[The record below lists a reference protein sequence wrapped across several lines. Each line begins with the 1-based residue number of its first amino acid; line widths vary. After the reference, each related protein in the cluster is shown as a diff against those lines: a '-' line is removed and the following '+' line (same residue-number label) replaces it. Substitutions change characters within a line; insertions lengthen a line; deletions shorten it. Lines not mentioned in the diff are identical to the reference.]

1 MAGEWTMW
9 SISKY
14 FGDRHREL
22 IDDKLARYR
31 ARADDPRI
39 MLDDRVDQLEGDLG
53 RALLLLQALAE
64 TCVAKGILSRQEI
77 AEMAKTIDVSDGIA
91 DGKLDPQTMR
101 PAPSPAAEP
110 VSPEEHLRRL
120 EEDSR

>member
-22 IDDKLARYR
+22 IDEKLARYR
-31 ARADDPRI
+31 TRADDPRI
-39 MLDDRVDQLEGDLG
+39 VLVDRVDQLEGDLG
-53 RALLLLQALAE
+53 RALLMLQALAE
-64 TCVAKGILSRQEI
+64 TCVSKGVFSCQEI
-77 AEMAKTIDVSDGIA
+77 ADMAKTIDALDGIA

-101 PAPSPAAEP
+101 PAAPPTAEA

-120 EEDSR
+120 EAESR